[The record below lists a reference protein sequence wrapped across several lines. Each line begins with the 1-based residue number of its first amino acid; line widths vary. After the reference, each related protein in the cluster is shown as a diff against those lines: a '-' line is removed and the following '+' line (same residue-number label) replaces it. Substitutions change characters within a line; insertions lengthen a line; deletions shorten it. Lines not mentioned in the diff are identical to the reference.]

1 MAVTIMLPGIA
12 IGSTAMHAVE
22 AGAVVLLLGIII
34 AFGSL
39 RFYGLL
45 KGGLCLALLGV
56 SIIHGGMNSAQR
68 DHDVLIIT
76 DRQEIDATGTVTMA
90 EAMTKGRQR
99 IRFTPDNKIEGQE
112 TFQGDWRLILPRRF
126 DPVEPGDQVTIKARI
141 GPPLPQLLPGGF
153 GFTSHAARRGFAAT
167 GFISDVTKADKS
179 EASIIAVL
187 RHSVQ
192 SRLETHL
199 GPDEAAVAS
208 AVLVGL
214 RGLTPPDLRENFR
227 ASGLAHLL
235 AISGLHMALFC
246 GGVVFLVRAVMAL
259 IPNVSSRYAA
269 LKIAAAIA
277 LPTGAA
283 YLLLAGMPI
292 SAIRAFGMMVL
303 LIIDILMDRRGLTL
317 HHVALMA
324 LFLLVLDPAA
334 INDPAFQMS
343 FAAVF
348 ALVAGWFLL
357 QGLRLKHARFPSS
370 SVLARMGR
378 YVGGIMMASVLASA
392 ASTPFVLHHFG
403 VTTAWSVLAN
413 VIGMPLMALIVMP
426 SGALALL
433 LMPLGLES
441 LALWPMELGLTAL
454 IYLAGLIE
462 GLPLSALRVPPPSGL
477 TLLLLTLSAL
487 LPFILSK
494 RMVIISIIPLL
505 TAGIIWIFS
514 PVPVA
519 AVISLHA
526 RTHAMVMDADDQGVA
541 SSENRFARS
550 ILQRPFGVNSAS
562 LIDDSGHACHRGY
575 CLITMKDNKYA
586 AIVFARHAMTQ
597 ACRDA
602 DLVIAFVEAL
612 YPCRGEAVLI
622 DRHYLAMNGGVL
634 IYNRSGKLLAE
645 SINKH
650 E

>member
-12 IGSTAMHAVE
+12 IGSTASFAVE
-22 AGAVVLLLGIII
+22 AGAGILILGLIM
-34 AFGSL
+34 AFGSI
-39 RFYGLL
+39 RFHGVL

-56 SIIHGGMNSAQR
+56 SMMHGGMTVADS

-76 DRQEIDATGTVTMA
+76 DRQDINASGTITMA

-99 IRFTPDNKIEGQE
+99 IRFRPDNKIAGQE
-112 TFQGDWRLILPRRF
+112 NFRGDWRLILPSRF
-126 DPVEPGDQVTIKARI
+126 VPVVPGDDVTLTARI

-153 GFTSHAARRGFAAT
+153 DFTNHAARRGFAAT
-167 GFISDVTKADKS
+167 GFISAITITGHT
-179 EASIIAVL
+179 EASPIAVL
-187 RHSVQ
+187 RYSVQ
-192 SRLETHL
+192 SHLLTHL

-214 RGLTPPDLRENFR
+214 RGLIPPDLRENFR

-259 IPNVSSRYAA
+259 MPDLSSRYAA

-303 LIIDILMDRRGLTL
+303 LIIAILMDRRGLTL

-324 LFLLVLDPAA
+324 LFLLIVDPAA

-370 SVLARMGR
+370 SPLARMGR
-378 YVGGIMMASVLASA
+378 YIGGIMMASVLASA

-413 VIGMPLMALIVMP
+413 VIGMPLMALVVMP
-426 SGALALL
+426 SGAMALL
-433 LMPLGLES
+433 LMPIGLEGF
-441 LALWPMELGLTAL
+441 ALLPMELGLTAL
-454 IYLAGLIE
+454 INLAGLIE
-462 GLPLSALRVPPPSGL
+462 GLPLSALRVPPPSGIV
-477 TLLLLTLSAL
+477 LLLLTLSAL
-487 LPFILSK
+487 LPFIVPGRYVMISVFPL
-494 RMVIISIIPLL
+494 MVA
-505 TAGIIWIFS
+505 TIIWVFT

-519 AVISLHA
+519 SIISLHG
-526 RTHAMVMDADDQGVA
+526 RTHAMVMDADGKGVA

-562 LIDDSGHACHRGY
+562 LVDDSGHICHRGY
-575 CLITMKDNKYA
+575 CLITMKDNKHA
-586 AIVFARHAMTQ
+586 AIVFARHAMTP

-602 DLVIAFVEAL
+602 ALVIAFVDAL
-612 YPCRGEAVLI
+612 YPCRGGAVLI
-622 DRHYLAMNGGVL
+622 DRHYLATHGGVL
-634 IYNRSGKLLAE
+634 IFNRSGKLMVE
-645 SINKH
+645 SVNKRG
-650 E
+650 